1 MQNDLVTIMSFTD
14 SHDAATVR
22 CFLESEA
29 VFTVIQG
36 EFSSRI
42 YPIPGAVKIQ
52 VREEDLERA
61 IDLLKSGGYL

>member
-29 VFTVIQG
+29 VFTVLQG
-36 EFSSRI
+36 DISAPL
-42 YPIPGAVKIQ
+42 YAIPGAVKLQ

-61 IDLLKSGGYL
+61 IDLLKTGGYL